1 MPDSG
6 LLAGVRVVEVGGIGP
21 VPHAGML
28 LASLGADVVRVE
40 RAGDPDALRSW
51 DATRRGRTVV
61 QADLKDPAQ
70 VEQVRSLADQ
80 ADVLVEGF
88 RPGVAER
95 LGLGPDVLRGRN
107 PGLVYAR
114 MTGWGQDG
122 PWADRAGH
130 DINYLGLTGAL
141 HAIGE
146 ERPVPPLNLVG
157 DFGGGS
163 LYLALGIAAALTRRA
178 RTGVGCELD
187 TAIVDGAS
195 SLMQLIW
202 SLRAEGRWQD
212 QRSSNLLDGGTP
224 YYRTYRCADG
234 GWMAVG
240 ALEPAFY
247 AQLLAGLGLDPAAVP
262 DRDDTTQW
270 ARLTKVLEDAFSA
283 ESRTHWEQVFEG
295 TDACTTPVLSMAEAP
310 HHPHLAA
317 RGVLREDPDGVLV
330 GVAPREG
337 RRPATHLDRSTGSTL
352 EGAAQRWTTP
362 IAPDGGDGS

>member
-1 MPDSG
+1 MTTTRSG
-6 LLAGVRVVEVGGIGP
+6 LLAGTRVVEVGGIGP
-21 VPHAGML
+21 VPHAGMI
-28 LASLGADVVRVE
+28 LASLGAEVVRVE
-40 RAGDPDALRSW
+40 RAGEPESARAW

-61 QADLKDPAQ
+61 HADLKDAADLDR
-70 VEQVRSLADQ
+70 VRELADR

-95 LGLGPDVLRGRN
+95 LGLGPERLRERN
-107 PGLVYAR
+107 RGLVYAR

-146 ERPVPPLNLVG
+146 DRPVPPLNLVG

-163 LYLALGIAAALTRRA
+163 AYLVVGVVSALVQRA
-178 RTGVGCELD
+178 RTGRGCVLD
-187 TAIVDGAS
+187 AAIVDGAS

-202 SLRAEGRWQD
+202 SLRADGRWQD
-212 QRSSNLLDGGTP
+212 GRSRNLLDGGTP

-247 AQLLAGLGLDPAAVP
+247 AQLLDGLDLDPAQVP
-262 DRDDTTQW
+262 DRGDPATW
-270 ARLTKVLEDAFSA
+270 PELARVLADRFAARTRA
-283 ESRTHWEQVFEG
+283 EWEQVFEG
-295 TDACTTPVLSMAEAP
+295 TDACATPVLTLAEAP
-310 HHPHLAA
+310 GHPHLAA
-317 RGVLREDPDGVLV
+317 RGVLCEDPAGVLAAA
-330 GVAPREG
+330 APRESG
-337 RRPATHLDRSTGSTL
+337 RGPSYLSPSQASRLDDAVAAWAAVPA
-352 EGAAQRWTTP
+352 
-362 IAPDGGDGS
+362 GGDR